1 MLRIPTGR
9 LKREWSLLAIFGR
22 ANRSYRDISN
32 TWLGHGFLS
41 SNPTCPA
48 NQSGSVGYV
57 RVTGFGVVGR
67 ALACRDEFP
76 TKMRGRGNSTSL
88 QLVKEDVNLNL
99 RYHVMT
105 IGSGNDQWEASLEC
119 DGGSGGCEDPRAG
132 FGVTQEEAEEAA
144 IAAARKSSWREVDG
158 RWLCPFCYWRVC
170 YWQAISTAKP
180 AHSQQRAELRP
191 GQKQRIAVRAM
202 QPIL

>member
-1 MLRIPTGR
+1 
-9 LKREWSLLAIFGR
+9 
-22 ANRSYRDISN
+22 
-32 TWLGHGFLS
+32 
-41 SNPTCPA
+41 
-48 NQSGSVGYV
+48 
-57 RVTGFGVVGR
+57 
-67 ALACRDEFP
+67 
-76 TKMRGRGNSTSL
+76 MRGEGNSTSS

-132 FGVTQEEAEEAA
+132 FGLTQEEAEAAA
-144 IAAARKSSWREVDG
+144 IAAARKSAWREVDG

-180 AHSQQRAELRP
+180 AHSQQRADSSLRP
-191 GQKQRIAVRAM
+191 GQKQRIIAWNDPAASERLN
-202 QPIL
+202 ILKGDRP